1 MCRLRWGTLLAAG
14 LTLVLAGCG
23 GKRLYPVE
31 GVVKYDD
38 GSSVDELD
46 GGTVSLESVA
56 DRSNAAG
63 EIGPNGRFRIRG
75 PMGEDGAAAGAYRV
89 LVLPPPS
96 ADRNQPPIDPVLG
109 RYRPRQ
115 DKTPHGAG
123 LPIANG
129 VWRSLL
135 GRCVSGNRNFLLHR
149 ETALVQGQQQREY
162 LLLGGVPAEYLADG
176 IAQAASRSDML

>member
-1 MCRLRWGTLLAAG
+1 MCRLRWGMLLAAG
-14 LTLVLAGCG
+14 LALVLAGCG

-38 GSSVDELD
+38 GSSIDELD
-46 GGTVSLESVA
+46 GGTVSLESVV

-109 RYRPRQ
+109 RYETSGIEITVKEEKNTITVVVRRP
-115 DKTPHGAG
+115 
-123 LPIANG
+123 
-129 VWRSLL
+129 
-135 GRCVSGNRNFLLHR
+135 
-149 ETALVQGQQQREY
+149 
-162 LLLGGVPAEYLADG
+162 ADG
-176 IAQAASRSDML
+176 KKGSR